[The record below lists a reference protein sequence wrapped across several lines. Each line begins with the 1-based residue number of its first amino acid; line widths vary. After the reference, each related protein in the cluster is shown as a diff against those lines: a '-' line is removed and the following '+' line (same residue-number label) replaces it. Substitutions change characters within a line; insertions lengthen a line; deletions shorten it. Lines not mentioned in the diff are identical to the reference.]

1 MKWAAIAALLVLGLP
16 GEVRADGDTTAAPM
30 VLAQSSLAVIDAPK
44 RLDIDQETVDF
55 SGRAIAPGEVTLTV
69 NGMPVAVAGDGA
81 FRIRQQV
88 PVGRSRLLLVLEGSY
103 GDKAEHK
110 VFVRRT
116 TAATAEGI
124 DYGTYYALVIGNNEY
139 DHLTDLKMA
148 ASDARAVAQLLAERY
163 AFEVETL
170 TNATRYEI
178 MSALARMRAK
188 LTEDDNLLIYYAGHG
203 SLDVASDEGYWL
215 PADAERDNPANW
227 LANTTISAQLRAMSA
242 KHVMVIADSCYSG
255 KLTRNIS
262 VELRTGVERT
272 AWLRR
277 MNTRRSR
284 TALTSGGLEPVLD
297 AGGGAHSV
305 FAKALLEALGSNE
318 DVLDGQSLFDAIKR
332 PVVLN
337 ADQTPE
343 YADIRKAGHDGGD
356 FLFVPITI
364 NVSLSVDTAPAAP
377 PAASI
382 APAEMALW
390 QAIADSTNVND
401 YRAYLGAYP
410 AGAFAPLARIRIESL
425 AVGEGKSAAAQTQAT
440 ELAFWNAIEDSDN
453 AADYAAYLA
462 QYPEGSFAGLA
473 RVRLDMLA
481 ETQTAALVAPSEA
494 SIRVDEMDATFVVM
508 RTSNVRTEPTTGSDR
523 IGQLA
528 RDDAVIVTGKV
539 ADKDW
544 YRIAYQGGTAYVF
557 GNLIEEIDPGEI
569 VAWATIAS
577 TSETAD
583 LELFLDDFPDG
594 YFAPRARS
602 RLTAVENAERMEAER
617 RAAEEDQRKAAERRV
632 AEETRRVEAERKAAE
647 AAQRTAAGRK
657 AQERALWDTIKNSTR
672 AADYQIYLE
681 HYPNGTYAALARAHM
696 SQTERKAREEVPDLP
711 EDWAQ
716 GNEIETALL
725 TPPPEEDIAI
735 TNDDV
740 QDDARLKANLT
751 IYLDMNRAPLLMV
764 DLSTEQ
770 GVVDSIEEIR
780 LLSISGPEFK
790 VEFRVAWTAG
800 SSSGGKRT
808 YINYIATLRKSYSG
822 LNYSIMSVAE
832 R

>member
-69 NGMPVAVAGDGA
+69 NGMPVAVAGDGS

-116 TAATAEGI
+116 VAAAEGI
-124 DYGTYYALVIGNNEY
+124 DYGNYHALVIGNNAY
-139 DHLTDLKMA
+139 KHLKDLEMA
-148 ASDARAVAQLLAERY
+148 VVDAEAVADLLERRY
-163 AFEVETL
+163 GFEVETL

-255 KLTRNIS
+255 KLTRNIG

-364 NVSLSVDTAPAAP
+364 NVALSVDTAPAAP

-410 AGAFAPLARIRIESL
+410 AGAFAPLARIRMESL
-425 AVGEGKSAAAQTQAT
+425 AAGAGQVTAAQAQAT
-440 ELAFWNAIEDSDN
+440 ELAFWNAIEDSGS

-462 QYPEGSFAGLA
+462 QYSEGSFAGLA
-473 RVRLDMLA
+473 RVRLDKLA
-481 ETQTAALVAPSEA
+481 ETQTAALVAPPAA
-494 SIRVDEMDATFVVM
+494 SIRIEVMDASYVAL
-508 RTSNVRTEPTTGSDR
+508 RTSNVRAEPTTQSDR
-523 IGQLA
+523 VGRLA
-528 RDDAVIVTGKV
+528 RDEAVAVTGKV
-539 ADKDW
+539 ADRNW

-557 GNLIEEIDPGEI
+557 GDLIEQIDADEI
-569 VAWATIAS
+569 VAWETIAS
-577 TSETAD
+577 TSGPAN
-583 LELFLDDFPDG
+583 LKLFLDDFPDG
-594 YFAPRARS
+594 YFAPRVRS
-602 RLTAVENAERMEAER
+602 RLTAVETAERMEAER
-617 RAAEEDQRKAAERRV
+617 RATEEAQRKAAERRA
-632 AEETRRVEAERKAAE
+632 AEEARRIETERKAAE
-647 AAQRTAAGRK
+647 EAQRMAAERK
-657 AQERALWDTIKNSTR
+657 AQERALWDTIKNSTS
-672 AADYQIYLE
+672 AVDYQVYLQQ
-681 HYPNGTYAALARAHM
+681 YPNGTYAVLARVRAGLAEAEREAAAAEA
-696 SQTERKAREEVPDLP
+696 ERKRKPAEQAKRKKDERNVQQEV
-711 EDWAQ
+711 Q
-716 GNEIETALL
+716 TALL
-725 TPPPEEDIAI
+725 APQPLPSTSRTRDEILRDPR
-735 TNDDV
+735 V
-740 QDDARLKANLT
+740 RRVLT
-751 IYLDMNRAPLLMV
+751 EYYNSKKIHVKKDLNRGR
-764 DLSTEQ
+764 S
-770 GVVDSIEEIR
+770 
-780 LLSISGPEFK
+780 
-790 VEFRVAWTAG
+790 
-800 SSSGGKRT
+800 
-808 YINYIATLRKSYSG
+808 
-822 LNYSIMSVAE
+822 
-832 R
+832 